1 MNISFRLHSARLPK
15 AAAVFAAVLALCVAG
30 EGWAQTAA
38 TPAPLVAYPI
48 GDSLVF
54 AGSAGLVLGSH
65 FLEAHKPKPDLSA
78 LSTANIPPFDRWY
91 TTHRSEPLSL
101 ASDATLIGTVLLP
114 AVLIPSLNRNELV
127 ASGVVYA
134 EALAVSYGL
143 KSIVKG
149 LVVRYRP
156 YAYAPNPSPAVL
168 KDPELESSFPSG
180 HVTVAFAAAVAGG
193 YIFSLYDARPAARAG
208 MWAGELALA
217 SATAVLR
224 VWSGNHFVSDVVAA
238 AGIGSLVGALLPFV
252 HSPSSLAAT
261 GLVPAGNAAAVSEGI
276 PIISWGVSLP

>member
-1 MNISFRLHSARLPK
+1 MNISSRLPRRGAFL
-15 AAAVFAAVLALCVAG
+15 AAILALCVAG
-30 EGWAQTAA
+30 QGWTQTTGSTTAS
-38 TPAPLVAYPI
+38 PAPLVAYPI

-54 AGSAGLVLGSH
+54 LGSAGLVVGSH
-65 FLEAHKPKPDLSA
+65 FIEKHKPKPDLAA
-78 LSTANIPPFDRWY
+78 LSPADIPPFDRLY

-114 AVLIPSLNRNELV
+114 AVMIPSLNKSELV

-143 KSIVKG
+143 KSIIKAF
-149 LVVRYRP
+149 VVRYRP

-168 KDPELESSFPSG
+168 ADPELESSFPSG

-193 YIFSLYDARPAARAG
+193 YLFSLYNTNPAQRAG
-208 MWAGELALA
+208 MWAAELSLA
-217 SATAVLR
+217 SATAVFR
-224 VWSGNHFVSDVVAA
+224 VWSGNHFPSDVVAA
-238 AGIGSLVGALLPFV
+238 AGIGSLVGVLLPFV

-261 GLVPAGNAAAVSEGI
+261 GLVPAANAVSARQGV
-276 PIISWGVSLP
+276 PIVQWRIALP